1 MEKLT
6 KKEILN
12 RRKEIEQELLNLL
25 KETKNDFDLD
35 YIKDIIYDEEDTDDL
50 MKAFAVFDKGGDISE
65 MNNILELVNDAWN
78 YFPHKCLNG
87 LCPIEK
93 ILEHQEEGK

>member
-1 MEKLT
+1 M
-6 KKEILN
+6 N

-25 KETKNDFDLD
+25 KKTKSDFDLD
-35 YIKDIIYDEEDTDDL
+35 YIKDVIYNEEDNDDL
-50 MKAFAVFDKGGDISE
+50 MKTFAVFDRGGDISE

-87 LCPIEK
+87 LCPMEK
-93 ILEHQEEGK
+93 ILEH